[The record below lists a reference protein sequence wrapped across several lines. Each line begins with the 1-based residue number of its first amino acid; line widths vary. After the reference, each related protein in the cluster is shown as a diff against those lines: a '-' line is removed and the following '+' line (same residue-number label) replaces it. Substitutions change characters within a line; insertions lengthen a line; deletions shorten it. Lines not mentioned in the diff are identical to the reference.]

1 MSRIPAW
8 ALVLGVAV
16 GLLSSWRP
24 EPLLGQARQTSPRE
38 VMQIGISVVL
48 SIASLFVILSKK
60 YDGKD
65 KHWAY
70 GTSGVIAG
78 FWLNTN

>member
-8 ALVLGVAV
+8 TLVLGVAV
-16 GLLSSWRP
+16 FLLSSWYP
-24 EPLLGQARQTSPRE
+24 EPLLGQARLISPRE
-38 VMQIGISVVL
+38 AMQIGISVVL
-48 SIASLFVILSKK
+48 CIASLFVILSKK

-65 KHWAY
+65 KNWAY